1 MDRVKMDKNEQ
12 LIDAV
17 LKSAKG
23 EHQPDDAST

>member
-1 MDRVKMDKNEQ
+1 MDKNEQ

-23 EHQPDDAST
+23 EHQPDDASI